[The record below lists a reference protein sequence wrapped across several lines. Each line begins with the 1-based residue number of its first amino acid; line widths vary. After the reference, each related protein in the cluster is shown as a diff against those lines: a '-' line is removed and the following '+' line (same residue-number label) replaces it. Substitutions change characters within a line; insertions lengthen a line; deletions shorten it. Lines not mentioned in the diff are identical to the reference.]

1 MKKLLRVLFTAS
13 GSHIG
18 GATMALI
25 HLMLG
30 LPSVGVKTIF
40 LTTPPKPSYICLFKR
55 LREKGVK
62 LVLSRRRFKGMLFW
76 IWLFFAVIRAIK
88 RFGIS
93 IVHCHGTK
101 EAFFAG
107 LAAKLLRR
115 RVVYTVE
122 GDPLFEIS
130 LSPERYGLLDRFSL
144 KVFWFLGLRLADV
157 VVGCSRWMAMHLKRY
172 GVKALHVHNA
182 IDYER
187 FSSAASKPREHDT
200 PIIISVARFERV
212 KGLDTLIRAAAEVVK
227 QKPEVTFILVGGGSM
242 KNHLKSLA
250 DKLGIS
256 ENIKLLD
263 YSPAVD
269 KILAESVIAVLPS
282 IYEPFGMA
290 AAEALAAGKPVIAS
304 KIGGLKEIIIDGA
317 NGFLFTPG
325 DYRGLAERI
334 LKLLDDRNL
343 RSKISQAARESAKR
357 FKPENIARE
366 YLKIYQSLLKGS
378 S

>member
-1 MKKLLRVLFTAS
+1 
-13 GSHIG
+13 
-18 GATMALI
+18 MALM

-30 LPSVGVKTIF
+30 LSSRGVKPV
-40 LTTPPKPSYICLFKR
+40 LLSTPPAKPYR
-55 LREKGVK
+55 LLYSRLKAKGVE
-62 LVLSRRRFKGMLFW
+62 LALSRRGFKGFLYW

-88 RFGIS
+88 RFRIS

-115 RVVYTVE
+115 PVVYTVE
-122 GDPLFEIS
+122 GDPLFEMS
-130 LSPERYGLLDRFSL
+130 LSPEKYGLLDRFSL

-187 FSSAASKPREHDT
+187 FSSAASKSRERDA

-212 KGLDTLIRAAAEVVK
+212 KGLDTLVRAAAEVVK
-227 QKPEVTFILVGGGSM
+227 SRSDAKFILIGGGS
-242 KNHLKSLA
+242 LRDDLEALA
-250 DKLGIS
+250 TRLGIGKHI
-256 ENIKLLD
+256 ELLD
-263 YSPAVD
+263 YSPEVD
-269 KILAESVIAVLPS
+269 KILASSTIAVLPS

-304 KIGGLKEIIIDGA
+304 RIGGLREIVIDGV

-325 DYRGLAERI
+325 DHRELADKI
-334 LKLLDDRNL
+334 LRLLEDRDL
-343 RSKISQAARESAKR
+343 RLRMAETARETAKR
-357 FKPENIARE
+357 FKPENIAKQYAE
-366 YLKIYQSLLKGS
+366 IYRSLLKTAR
-378 S
+378 

>member
-1 MKKLLRVLFTAS
+1 
-13 GSHIG
+13 
-18 GATMALI
+18 MALM

-30 LPSVGVKTIF
+30 LSSRGVKPV
-40 LTTPPKPSYICLFKR
+40 LLSTPPAKPYR
-55 LREKGVK
+55 LLYSRLKAKGVE
-62 LVLSRRRFKGMLFW
+62 LALSRRCFKGFLYW

-107 LAAKLLRR
+107 LAAKFLRR
-115 RVVYTVE
+115 RIVYTVE
-122 GDPLFEIS
+122 GDPLLEIS
-130 LSPERYGLLDRFSL
+130 LSPERYSLLDRFSL

-157 VVGCSRWMAMHLKRY
+157 IVGCSRWMAMHLKRY
-172 GVKALHVHNA
+172 GIKALHVHNA

-187 FSSAASKPREHDT
+187 FSSVASKPREHDT
-200 PIIISVARFERV
+200 PIIISVARFEKV
-212 KGLDTLIRAAAEVVK
+212 KGPDTLIRAAAEIVK
-227 QKPEVTFILVGGGSM
+227 QKPEATFILVGGGSL
-242 KNHLKSLA
+242 KNYLKSLA
-250 DKLGIS
+250 DKFGIS

-269 KILAESVIAVLPS
+269 KILAESAIAVLPS

-290 AAEALAAGKPVIAS
+290 VAEALAAGKPVIAS
-304 KIGGLKEIIIDGA
+304 RIGGLKEIIIDGA

-334 LKLLDDRNL
+334 LKLLDNRDL
-343 RSKISQAARESAKR
+343 RSRISQAARESAKR
-357 FKPENIARE
+357 FKPENIAGE
-366 YLKIYQSLLKGS
+366 YLKIYRSLLKES
-378 S
+378 SW